1 VNCDG
6 TSSTIVAANSCS
18 VPVSSLITSP
28 FSLPFGSSV
37 YAKVKATNLVGSSD
51 YSTIGNGG
59 VLLTTPGPPLSLSN
73 NVAVSTMT

>member
-1 VNCDG
+1 MNCDG